1 MEKQLIGKEKGVIGI
16 VEDKAYFNS
25 ETHINLESTD
35 VKRILALIIKS
46 ILNKIE
52 EYPQN

>member
-1 MEKQLIGKEKGVIGI
+1 MEKQLFDNKKKVIGI

-35 VKRILALIIKS
+35 VKRLLALIIK
-46 ILNKIE
+46 KWKWMVF
-52 EYPQN
+52 